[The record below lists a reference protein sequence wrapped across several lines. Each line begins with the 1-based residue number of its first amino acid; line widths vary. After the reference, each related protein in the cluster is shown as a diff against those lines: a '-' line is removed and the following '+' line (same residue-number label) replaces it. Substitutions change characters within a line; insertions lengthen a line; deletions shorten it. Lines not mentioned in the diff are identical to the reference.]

1 MQTSCGEQK
10 KKKKKWRITKQGV
23 PWLEIVLRENERK
36 MLSFVEKWKVK
47 KKQKQWK

>member
-1 MQTSCGEQK
+1 MQTLCGEQK
-10 KKKKKWRITKQGV
+10 KKKEMTKQGV